1 MIVKPGYKTTEF
13 LAAVVAAVVP
23 WIAQW
28 AGTLSPKWAAIVMGI
43 STVGYQLSR
52 GLTKL
57 GAYMVTPPPVS
68 SLPSPPTPPAATPPA
83 AV

>member
-1 MIVKPGYKTTEF
+1 MHPKPGYTTTEL
-13 LAAVVAAVVP
+13 LATFVAALVP

-28 AGTLSPKWAAIVMGI
+28 AGTLSPKWAAIVTGVEGAAYAI
-43 STVGYQLSR
+43 SR

-57 GAYMVTPPPVS
+57 GAYMAAPPPVE

-83 AV
+83 P